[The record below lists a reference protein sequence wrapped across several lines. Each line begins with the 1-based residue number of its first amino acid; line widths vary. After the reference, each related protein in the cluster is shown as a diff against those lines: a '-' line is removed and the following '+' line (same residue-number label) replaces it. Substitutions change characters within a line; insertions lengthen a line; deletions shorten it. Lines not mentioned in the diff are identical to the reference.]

1 MSKNNNLQRNNSVG
15 EAIFNMIEKITSFGI
30 TTLENIQNIENKLG
44 FKFPDSYRRFLL
56 AINGG
61 NCTVDKIG
69 LYVKGIDDTI
79 ILDCF
84 YGINLEGNYK
94 NNDMMTYINMLSDD
108 MLPESIL
115 IADTIQQGFI
125 VLICG
130 GENTGVYYW
139 DDSYVY
145 EQSNDETNMYWIANN
160 FEEFLNLLSTSIVE
174 VDR

>member
-1 MSKNNNLQRNNSVG
+1 
-15 EAIFNMIEKITSFGI
+15 
-30 TTLENIQNIENKLG
+30 
-44 FKFPDSYRRFLL
+44 
-56 AINGG
+56 
-61 NCTVDKIG
+61 
-69 LYVKGIDDTI
+69 
-79 ILDCF
+79 
-84 YGINLEGNYK
+84 
-94 NNDMMTYINMLSDD
+94 MLSDD